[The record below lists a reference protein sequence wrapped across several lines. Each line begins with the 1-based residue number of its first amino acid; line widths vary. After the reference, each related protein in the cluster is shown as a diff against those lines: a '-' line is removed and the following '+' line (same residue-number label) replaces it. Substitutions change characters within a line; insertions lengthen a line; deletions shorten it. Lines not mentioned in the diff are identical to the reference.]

1 MAKIHKLLVYN
12 KSDTKGSLSF
22 NIRVPVDEEHYNN
35 IAQHHKRRLI
45 AQTTPIVIPI
55 SQSRDLCELTGLS
68 PSQIRQDF
76 EFNKILKKSNHLQV
90 LEEIEYED
98 PEGFYPVRL

>member
-12 KSDTKGSLSF
+12 KSDTKGAISF
-22 NIRVPVDEEHYNN
+22 NIRVPVDEDHYNS
-35 IAQHHKRRLI
+35 IAQHHKKRLT

-76 EFNKILKKSNHLQV
+76 EFNRVLRKTNNLQIM
-90 LEEIEYED
+90 EEIEYED
-98 PEGFYPVRL
+98 PDGFYPVRV